1 MSTIFT
7 TNLPNIAISKIGIG
21 QLVQG
26 SSPNVINISEG
37 TTGQLLVSG
46 GEGGADYWADGSSV
60 LGADVILVGGNSPS
74 STLSFGAIT
83 DQAVSILQNNQQV
96 IGISAAQAVTI
107 GASGGT
113 QTHESIGRFRFTGT
127 DSATS
132 FSSVGTGNNILI
144 RNTNGGANTFAGLYF
159 QDPSSTV
166 YRGGIVGQYVSGAGA
181 AVDLV
186 FLNNSTENGRLSA
199 AGAWTLGASG
209 GTATH
214 QVWGTSLRLD
224 ANVAST
230 ASFVVNNLNT
240 GAAGAGVFIDTDG
253 TGDAWTTYSVNNLGT
268 QFSLGIDN
276 SASDILKLTT
286 GSSPSAGTT
295 YLQVSTAG
303 AITLG
308 DSASTSTQTIN
319 AGNILA
325 TISGNS
331 ASPWLNLTSA
341 SNTAANALQLQNTAT
356 NGAVSQYM
364 EVPAGTGDPVI
375 HFRIAGT
382 QSFSLGI
389 DNSSSDAFKIS
400 ASSGPGT
407 NDYFQI
413 STAGAVTLGA
423 SGGTQTHTV
432 NGDFRLVKASTTS
445 DGPRLRLEST
455 DTNIAANEYIGTID
469 FYTNDGSGAG
479 AGVCASIRGISTNT
493 AALTDIVLSTGDTTT
508 QTQALKATYD
518 ASVVVGAESANATT
532 ATAGFLYIPT
542 CAGTP
547 TGVPRA
553 ITGKVAMVFDTTNN
567 ELYVYDGGWISVA
580 LA

>member
-1 MSTIFT
+1 MSTTFT

-21 QLVQG
+21 QLVSG

-37 TTGQLLVSG
+37 TAGQLLVSG
-46 GEGGADYWADGSSV
+46 GAGGTDYWADGSSV

-107 GASGGT
+107 
-113 QTHESIGRFRFTGT
+113 
-127 DSATS
+127 
-132 FSSVGTGNNILI
+132 
-144 RNTNGGANTFAGLYF
+144 
-159 QDPSSTV
+159 
-166 YRGGIVGQYVSGAGA
+166 
-181 AVDLV
+181 
-186 FLNNSTENGRLSA
+186 
-199 AGAWTLGASG
+199 
-209 GTATH
+209 
-214 QVWGTSLRLD
+214 
-224 ANVAST
+224 
-230 ASFVVNNLNT
+230 
-240 GAAGAGVFIDTDG
+240 
-253 TGDAWTTYSVNNLGT
+253 
-268 QFSLGIDN
+268 
-276 SASDILKLTT
+276 
-286 GSSPSAGTT
+286 
-295 YLQVSTAG
+295 
-303 AITLG
+303 
-308 DSASTSTQTIN
+308 
-319 AGNILA
+319 
-325 TISGNS
+325 
-331 ASPWLNLTSA
+331 
-341 SNTAANALQLQNTAT
+341 
-356 NGAVSQYM
+356 
-364 EVPAGTGDPVI
+364 
-375 HFRIAGT
+375 
-382 QSFSLGI
+382 
-389 DNSSSDAFKIS
+389 
-400 ASSGPGT
+400 
-407 NDYFQI
+407 
-413 STAGAVTLGA
+413 GA

-479 AGVCASIRGISTNT
+479 AGVCASIRGISINT
-493 AALTDIVLSTGDTTT
+493 AALTDIVISTGDTTT